1 MALIRRSWV
10 VVALVAVAVVLGAC
24 TSSVP
29 GRAVRTGGRLPASNS
44 ARELLLQDGD
54 ETPLGPARAT
64 RVGDNY
70 FTSVRPKEC
79 AAALLFKGSPLRP
92 RGATDS
98 AESAYGFGGQALY
111 AESIDVYDTA
121 LDTHGVAWRAFSEV
135 SDCRGDAVGVS
146 PSGDFEPMHVT
157 AFGAPQDDVMT
168 WSMGRPDWT
177 CSYGVA
183 AVTKVVIV
191 ITACDAKPSFPMAE
205 WAAKRKAQLD
215 SRTA

>member
-1 MALIRRSWV
+1 MARVRRSWV
-10 VVALVAVAVVLGAC
+10 VVALIAAAVVLGAC
-24 TSSVP
+24 TTSVP
-29 GRAVRTGGRLPASNS
+29 GRAVRAGGRLPASNS

-54 ETPLGPARAT
+54 NTPLGPARAT

-70 FTSVRPKEC
+70 FTSLRPKEC
-79 AAALLFKGSPLRP
+79 SAALLFKGSPLQP

-111 AESIDVYDTA
+111 AESIDVYDRA

-146 PSGDFEPMHVT
+146 PGGDFEPMHVT

-183 AVTKVVIV
+183 AVTKVAIV
-191 ITACDAKPSFPMAE
+191 ITACDAKPGFPMAE

>member
-1 MALIRRSWV
+1 MARVRRSWL
-10 VVALVAVAVVLGAC
+10 VVALFAAAVVLGAC
-24 TSSVP
+24 TSSIP
-29 GRAVRTGGRLPASNS
+29 GRAVRAGGRSPASTS

-54 ETPLGPARAT
+54 NTPLGPARAAP
-64 RVGDNY
+64 VADNY

-79 AAALLFKGSPLRP
+79 SAALLFKGSPLRP

-98 AESAYGFGGQALY
+98 AEAAYSFGGQALY
-111 AESIDVYDTA
+111 AESIDVYDRE
-121 LDTHGVAWRAFSEV
+121 LDTYGVAWSAFSEV

-146 PSGDFEPMHVT
+146 PSGDFDPMHVT
-157 AFGAPQDDVMT
+157 EFGAPQDDVMT

-183 AVTKVVIV
+183 AVTKVALVIA
-191 ITACDAKPSFPMAE
+191 ACDAKPGFPMAE

>member
-1 MALIRRSWV
+1 MALIRPSWV

-121 LDTHGVAWRAFSEV
+121 LDIHGVAWRAFSEV

>member
-29 GRAVRTGGRLPASNS
+29 GRAVRTGGRLPASTS

-183 AVTKVVIV
+183 AVTKVAIV
-191 ITACDAKPSFPMAE
+191 MTACDAKPSFPMAE

>member
-1 MALIRRSWV
+1 MALIRPSWV

-29 GRAVRTGGRLPASNS
+29 GRAVRTGGRLPASTS

>member
-29 GRAVRTGGRLPASNS
+29 GRAVRTGGRLPASTS